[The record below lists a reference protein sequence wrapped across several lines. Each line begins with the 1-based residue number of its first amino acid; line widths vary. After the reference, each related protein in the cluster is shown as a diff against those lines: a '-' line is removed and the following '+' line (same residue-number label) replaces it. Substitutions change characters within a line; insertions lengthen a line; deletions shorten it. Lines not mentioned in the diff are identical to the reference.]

1 MINNNGLNYETKAFS
16 AVLTFVTVVMNTL
29 K

>member
-1 MINNNGLNYETKAFS
+1 VFIKAFS
-16 AVLTFVTVVMNTL
+16 AVLTYQVAI